1 MSENVTRK
9 AKSGFLYKFAERAGA
24 QGTSFI
30 ISLVLARLLLPS
42 QYGVVAMVMVFIAIC
57 DVFVMSGFGKALIAD
72 KNSDALDFSTCLWF
86 SLAIAAFLFA
96 AVYFSAPYI
105 GVFYHE
111 PLLVPVIRVMALK
124 LPVTALSCVQE
135 SYTSKHLMF
144 KKFFYAT
151 LTGTLSSGVIS
162 ITMAYLG
169 CGVWALVC
177 QNLSRAVINATVL
190 WFIVGWRPQARF
202 SFKRL
207 KKIYEFGWK
216 VLFIALI
223 DRVYGE
229 LRHLIIGKKYTA
241 ADLAFYNRGHLF
253 PSTGMSFIEPTIN
266 GVLFPALARVQDDK
280 EHMKA
285 ITRRIIKVS
294 SYVCFALMTAL
305 AVMSKPLV
313 LLILTEK
320 WAPAIVYLQIGCLAM
335 MFRPLQ
341 FINVS
346 LIMACK
352 EAGLLLKLDMIKKG
366 IGVILLLISMH
377 FGVFW
382 IAMSLAV
389 TNFLSVLIN
398 IGANKKL
405 LVYGYRIQFGDTI
418 LYLFMAIVMGG
429 CMYPVLLLGLG
440 NALTLLLQAVIGAG
454 VYLLL
459 TRLFKDDSL
468 SYMITTIKQLASKGK
483 KEPGNEKI

>member
-162 ITMAYLG
+162 VTMAYLG
-169 CGVWALVC
+169 FGVWALVC

-190 WFIVGWRPQARF
+190 WFIVGWRPHVGR
-202 SFKRL
+202 
-207 KKIYEFGWK
+207 
-216 VLFIALI
+216 
-223 DRVYGE
+223 
-229 LRHLIIGKKYTA
+229 
-241 ADLAFYNRGHLF
+241 
-253 PSTGMSFIEPTIN
+253 
-266 GVLFPALARVQDDK
+266 RVQ
-280 EHMKA
+280 A
-285 ITRRIIKVS
+285 VWRIKS
-294 SYVCFALMTAL
+294 RS
-305 AVMSKPLV
+305 
-313 LLILTEK
+313 
-320 WAPAIVYLQIGCLAM
+320 W
-335 MFRPLQ
+335 
-341 FINVS
+341 
-346 LIMACK
+346 
-352 EAGLLLKLDMIKKG
+352 
-366 IGVILLLISMH
+366 
-377 FGVFW
+377 
-382 IAMSLAV
+382 
-389 TNFLSVLIN
+389 LS
-398 IGANKKL
+398 G
-405 LVYGYRIQFGDTI
+405 FD
-418 LYLFMAIVMGG
+418 
-429 CMYPVLLLGLG
+429 
-440 NALTLLLQAVIGAG
+440 
-454 VYLLL
+454 
-459 TRLFKDDSL
+459 
-468 SYMITTIKQLASKGK
+468 
-483 KEPGNEKI
+483 

>member
-1 MSENVTRK
+1 MSDLTRK
-9 AKSGFLYKFAERAGA
+9 AKSGFLYKFAERVGA

-42 QYGVVAMVMVFIAIC
+42 EYGVVAMVMVFISIC
-57 DVFVMSGFGKALIAD
+57 DVFVMSGFGKSLIAN
-72 KNSDALDFSTCLWF
+72 KESDNLDFSTCLWF
-86 SLAIAAFLFA
+86 SFAIAAFLFA
-96 AVYFSAPYI
+96 AVFFSAPYVA
-105 GVFYHE
+105 VFYHE
-111 PLLVPVIRVMALK
+111 PMLVPVFRVMALK
-124 LPVTALSCVQE
+124 LPVTALACVQE

-151 LTGTLSSGVIS
+151 LTGTIASGVIS

-177 QNLSRAVINATVL
+177 QNLSRAVINAAVL
-190 WFIVGWRPQARF
+190 WCIVGWRPWARF
-202 SFKRL
+202 SVERL
-207 KKIYEFGWK
+207 KKIYDFGWK
-216 VLFIALI
+216 VLFIALL

-229 LRHLIIGKKYTA
+229 LRHLIIGKKYSA

-266 GVLFPALARVQDDK
+266 GVLFPALAKVQDDR

-294 SYVCFALMTAL
+294 SYVTFPIMVGL
-305 AVMSKPLV
+305 AVMAKPLI
-313 LLILTEK
+313 LLILTDK
-320 WAPAIVYLQIGCLAM
+320 WLESVIYLQIGCLAM

-352 EAGLLLKLDMIKKG
+352 EAGLLLKLDLIKKG
-366 IGVILLLISMH
+366 IGVALLVISM
-377 FGVFW
+377 FYGVFW

-389 TNFLSVLIN
+389 TNFISVLIN
-398 IGANKKL
+398 IGANKRL
-405 LVYGYRIQFGDTI
+405 LNYGYRIQFGDTI
-418 LYLFMAIVMGG
+418 LYLFMAVVMGAA
-429 CMYPVLLLGLG
+429 MYSVFMLHL
-440 NALTLLLQAVIGAG
+440 NNTLTLVLQLVAG
-454 VYLLL
+454 VSVYLLL
-459 TRLFKDDSL
+459 TRLFRDDSL
-468 SYMITTIKQLASKGK
+468 SYVASTLRTMASHSKSGGMK
-483 KEPGNEKI
+483 